1 MTRTM
6 RIACAEVDAILKEY
20 LPTAYSDKLPEDMKK
35 ALENYKLPD
44 YKVTIDK
51 SKSLKDQKFIRDTYI
66 ILASFRLNFW
76 CDSEEDKKALEKM
89 FKENDN
95 LLSQKYDISSLNTS
109 VEDVIGKPVTNEAKN
124 LPVKYE
130 KHSWFTSLIEK
141 IKKIFK
147 K

>member
-1 MTRTM
+1 MTRAM

-20 LPTAYSDKLPEDMKK
+20 LPTIYSDRLPVDMRK

-51 SKSLKDQKFIRDTYI
+51 TKSLKDQNFIRDTYI

-76 CDSEEDKKALEKM
+76 CTSDEEKEKLEKK
-89 FKENDN
+89 FKENEN
-95 LLSQKYDISSLNTS
+95 LVSQKYDISSLNSS
-109 VEDVIGKPVTNEAKN
+109 VEEVLKEPVTSEAKN

-130 KHSWFTSLIEK
+130 KHSWLTNIIEK
-141 IKKIFK
+141 IKRFFK

>member
-1 MTRTM
+1 M

-20 LPTAYSDKLPEDMKK
+20 LPTAYSDKLPTDMKK
-35 ALENYKLPD
+35 ALENYKLPN
-44 YKVTIDK
+44 YIVTIDK
-51 SKSLKDQKFIRDTYI
+51 SKSLKEQKFIRDTYI

-76 CDSEEDKKALEKM
+76 SDSEEDKKALEKM

-95 LLSQKYDISSLNTS
+95 LLSQKYDISSLNMS
-109 VEDVIGKPVTNEAKN
+109 VEDVVGKPVTNEVKN

-130 KHSWFTSLIEK
+130 KHSWFTNLIEK
-141 IKKIFK
+141 IKRFLK

>member
-20 LPTAYSDKLPEDMKK
+20 LPTAYSDRLPTDMKK

-44 YKVTIDK
+44 YEVTIDK
-51 SKSLKDQKFIRDTYI
+51 TKSLKDQKFIRDTYI

-76 CDSEEDKKALEKM
+76 CDSDEEKKKLEKK
-89 FKENDN
+89 FRENDR

-109 VEDVIGKPVTNEAKN
+109 VEEVLKKPVINESRN

-141 IKKIFK
+141 IKKFFK